1 MVYLSLAVHSRLC
14 SFFLKVFIDLRI
26 YTGRQVFFFG
36 VAGLSMI
43 VPASVLGPKYD
54 TIYFS
59 GSLNVL
65 VMLKVV
71 FPF

>member
-1 MVYLSLAVHSRLC
+1 M
-14 SFFLKVFIDLRI
+14 
-26 YTGRQVFFFG
+26 FFFG

-43 VPASVLGPKYD
+43 VPTSVLGHKYD